1 MAGVSFFR
9 VGDNV
14 ELWRVVAFLALLIAF
29 VMALEQLMHRAEH
42 RLHRFPKYHEMLSKV
57 YRELMILG
65 LVGLGVKIA
74 KEASLVDADGAN
86 MLAFQAADLIIFL
99 SALALILQALCV
111 FAVLRAKNKQLDR
124 EELVSAVDLLDLVT
138 HHHHHHQHHHNTSNI
153 NASINMSATTQG
165 HARAPTTTGAT
176 PTSMEPTDRT
186 DDAARRSAVATAF
199 RLSASRLEQMVQTRV
214 LRHFFLQSHGLP
226 ELFPFSKYLRQA
238 QDNQI
243 THMIDIE
250 MSMWVLLILL
260 LWALDGVTV
269 LVETW
274 NDELEKHALVSV
286 FVVFAWSLA
295 LLHLVVAIYLS
306 NALQKVLVAAGYHS
320 RRDMLPMMQRIVADE
335 SRSLA
340 SSATESALDAMHRVQ
355 EEQEALDL
363 AKRRKY
369 SRGCLKEDSGFQL
382 VAMCCRA
389 TKRRL
394 SPAKSSHRR
403 DSADLLTTNADTET
417 QRPSV
422 PPTVTQPQRSSDKP
436 SLTASTAPPA
446 PLTIRFFSR
455 KALHFLIKFLI
466 MQNGFYVAFLCQAV
480 LYEFPELYHHFGVLA
495 VVLIPLPLVL
505 NMFVFQPRICRQ
517 FVVVSCIFRVDVT
530 TLSEVITH
538 FSESVEL
545 RSDFVSCL
553 LQSMRANGQTVAAL
567 SEALQAQDPAATGLI
582 ELEELRQ
589 VLRRFGCQVS
599 FFRFNGIAKLL
610 FRLKGTRV
618 AYAQVE
624 RLLSLAEQED
634 AGGEHG
640 TGAVGGGGGGSGSS
654 SFLAASGLGFRMT
667 DRIQSVPVMMAH
679 PPSTSSSRQ
688 STYPRYLHS
697 VMVEEAE
704 VQRRD
709 RRSVLSRLSTDTF
722 VILGA
727 PESFK
732 SAAAASRGLGASQLS
747 DGDHRQSTAILGA
760 STFAAS
766 SNGPRSHFG
775 LPQLGDDQR
784 SPADHYQRVA
794 KDWV

>member
-42 RLHRFPKYHEMLSKV
+42 RLHRYPKYHEMLSKV

-65 LVGLGVKIA
+65 LVGLGVKIG
-74 KEASLVDADGAN
+74 KEASLVDADSAN

-124 EELVSAVDLLDLVT
+124 EELVSALDLLDLVA
-138 HHHHHHQHHHNTSNI
+138 HHHASTSREVTLTT
-153 NASINMSATTQG
+153 AAATMAADAATPQ
-165 HARAPTTTGAT
+165 PTATMRVTVSGGSTGAG
-176 PTSMEPTDRT
+176 SDVG
-186 DDAARRSAVATAF
+186 AASAQDPADPRARSAIATAF
-199 RLSASRLEQMVQTRV
+199 RLSSSRLEQMVQTRV

-260 LWALDGVTV
+260 LWAMDGVIV

-274 NDELEKHALVSV
+274 NDELERHALVSV
-286 FVVFAWSLA
+286 FVIFAWSLA
-295 LLHLVVAIYLS
+295 LLHLVVAVYLS
-306 NALQKVLVAAGYHS
+306 QALQKVLSAAGYHS
-320 RRDMLPMMQRIVADE
+320 SQDMLPMMRQIVTEE
-335 SRSLA
+335 SRNLA
-340 SSATESALDAMHRVQ
+340 GSAMESALDAMHRVQ
-355 EEQEALDL
+355 DEQEALDL

-369 SRGCLKEDSGFQL
+369 SHGCLREDSGFQL

-389 TKRRL
+389 SKRRL
-394 SPAKSSHRR
+394 YTKRSSAQR
-403 DSADLLTTNADTET
+403 DSADVLTARVDTDT
-417 QRPSV
+417 HRSSA
-422 PPTVTQPQRSSDKP
+422 PPTAAQLRQRDSAKHSM
-436 SLTASTAPPA
+436 TAPRA

-480 LYEFPELYHHFGVLA
+480 LYEFPELYHHFGVPA

-530 TLSEVITH
+530 TLSEVVTH

-553 LQSMRANGQTVAAL
+553 LQSIRTNGQTVAAL
-567 SEALQAQDPAATGLI
+567 SEALAAQDPARTGFI

-624 RLLSLAEQED
+624 RLLALAEQED
-634 AGGEHG
+634 AGSEQV
-640 TGAVGGGGGGSGSS
+640 GASSNSSIFASS
-654 SFLAASGLGFRMT
+654 SLGVRVT
-667 DRIQSVPVMMAH
+667 DRFQSAPAH
-679 PPSTSSSRQ
+679 PLSTSFSHHNV
-688 STYPRYLHS
+688 YPRYLYS
-697 VMVEEAE
+697 VMLEEAE

-709 RRSVLSRLSTDTF
+709 RQSVLSRMSTDTIA
-722 VILGA
+722 ILGG
-727 PESFK
+727 PELSK
-732 SAAAASRGLGASQLS
+732 SGATVSRGLGASQLS
-747 DGDHRQSTAILGA
+747 LPLDADRRSTAILGA
-760 STFAAS
+760 SVLAAS
-766 SNGPRSHFG
+766 SNGLRSHFG
-775 LPQLGDDQR
+775 LPQLSASHENDR
-784 SPADHYQRVA
+784 SPAEHYQRVTR
-794 KDWV
+794 DWV

>member
-138 HHHHHHQHHHNTSNI
+138 HHHQHHQHHHNTSNI

-165 HARAPTTTGAT
+165 PAGVPTTTGAT

-260 LWALDGVTV
+260 LWALDGVTALVQVSEKEAQRQAVILAYTAAVWMLTV
-269 LVETW
+269 L
-274 NDELEKHALVSV
+274 HALVLV
-286 FVVFAWSLA
+286 
-295 LLHLVVAIYLS
+295 LLNRCVRRILEET
-306 NALQKVLVAAGYHS
+306 GYSS
-320 RRDMLPMMQRIVADE
+320 RQDMLPMMQRIVALEDH
-335 SRSLA
+335 SLA
-340 SSATESALDAMHRVQ
+340 GGGIEQALDEMHRVQ
-355 EEQEALDL
+355 EQLESVDL
-363 AKRRKY
+363 SKRQKY
-369 SRGCLKEDSGFQL
+369 DRSCLRDDSGLQL
-382 VAMCCRA
+382 VAMCCRRLPS
-389 TKRRL
+389 KCRRGDDVVNHQQERIMI
-394 SPAKSSHRR
+394 PC
-403 DSADLLTTNADTET
+403 
-417 QRPSV
+417 
-422 PPTVTQPQRSSDKP
+422 
-436 SLTASTAPPA
+436 
-446 PLTIRFFSR
+446 FSR

-567 SEALQAQDPAATGLI
+567 SEALQAQDPAGSGLI

-618 AYAQVE
+618 VYAQVE

-634 AGGEHG
+634 TGGEHV
-640 TGAVGGGGGGSGSS
+640 ANGS
-654 SFLAASGLGFRMT
+654 LAASSCAWRFT
-667 DRIQSVPVMMAH
+667 DRLNLSHQASLDSSMG
-679 PPSTSSSRQ
+679 PS
-688 STYPRYLHS
+688 STQAVYPRYLHA

-704 VQRRD
+704 DQRR
-709 RRSVLSRLSTDTF
+709 RSIRNVERAWATRSSEISRKTAADARESRAVLLSSPSPPT
-722 VILGA
+722 ILRPQIA
-727 PESFK
+727 
-732 SAAAASRGLGASQLS
+732 Q
-747 DGDHRQSTAILGA
+747 
-760 STFAAS
+760 
-766 SNGPRSHFG
+766 FG
-775 LPQLGDDQR
+775 LPTLDRVEQ
-784 SPADHYQRVA
+784 SPSTAYHEDR
-794 KDWV
+794 